1 MCSYAL
7 PAVLGASLYVILI
20 HFSDEEVW
28 TIDSILYVVFD
39 EIVRAATYEHFQEQ
53 KKYTAHSNTELQNH
67 THADTA
73 LGLQWQ

>member
-1 MCSYAL
+1 M
-7 PAVLGASLYVILI
+7 LGASLYVILT

-39 EIVRAATYEHFQEQ
+39 EIVRAAAYEHFQEQ
-53 KKYTAHSNTELQNH
+53 KKCTAHSNTELQNH